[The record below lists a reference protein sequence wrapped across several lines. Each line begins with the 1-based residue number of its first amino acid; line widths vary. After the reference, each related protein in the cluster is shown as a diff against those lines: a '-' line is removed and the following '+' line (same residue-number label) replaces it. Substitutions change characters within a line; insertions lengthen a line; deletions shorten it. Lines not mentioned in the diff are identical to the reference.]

1 MASEL
6 PSSCHRNTRTG
17 KGGAVALLTVTVR
30 KLFLL
35 KKTLEG
41 KKKAKRLPFFVCLV
55 GCFFFKLEQKD
66 GNLFQHVAFGSPAV

>member
-17 KGGAVALLTVTVR
+17 KGVAVALLTVTVR

-41 KKKAKRLPFFVCLV
+41 KKKAKRLPFFVWLV
-55 GCFFFKLEQKD
+55 GCFFLNWSRKMETFS
-66 GNLFQHVAFGSPAV
+66 NT